1 MNRATNVPTSRKRRV
16 QRGLALAFHLEEPIS
31 IESSCELEDHQ
42 RGDVKMWLLLLL
54 LLLLLCVCVLKQS
67 TFALWTEK
75 KKEKQNS
82 IMNSRFTDFE
92 REIRFFHFVIA
103 CFPALVRG

>member
-1 MNRATNVPTSRKRRV
+1 
-16 QRGLALAFHLEEPIS
+16 
-31 IESSCELEDHQ
+31 
-42 RGDVKMWLLLLL
+42 MWLLLLL

>member
-1 MNRATNVPTSRKRRV
+1 
-16 QRGLALAFHLEEPIS
+16 
-31 IESSCELEDHQ
+31 
-42 RGDVKMWLLLLL
+42 MWLLLLL
-54 LLLLLCVCVLKQS
+54 LLLLLYVCVLKQS

-103 CFPALVRG
+103 CFLALVIG

>member
-1 MNRATNVPTSRKRRV
+1 MVIVVVVVVVVAAVV
-16 QRGLALAFHLEEPIS
+16 
-31 IESSCELEDHQ
+31 
-42 RGDVKMWLLLLL
+42 
-54 LLLLLCVCVLKQS
+54 CVCVETS

-103 CFPALVRG
+103 CFLALVIG